1 MVCNGPTEF
10 KSHAGFYPYHLLYD
24 RSAIGVSATHLNIF
38 STGFLDS
45 ISVHKIFPLLVNNK
59 EIAYLTFQIF
69 GANSVLLVGS
79 VTLYNY
85 AILPGLS
92 RLRSSIVF
100 EISAVASQ
108 SDSTNYFGGITL
120 AKVLFYC
127 LFLIPSYILCYS
139 CSAVWYQ
146 NLAECMHKMKKVGKA
161 TPLVKA
167 VVDSTY
173 ATIAWF
179 FLFLQVQLLLT
190 IIPMLLSSTLSKE
203 VETMSATERIFDIIF
218 GTTGMSWYQG
228 MIYFLHILICC
239 GIIISRAVGLSL
251 LSIMYGWYGFDPH
264 WIAAGIDPDTRF
276 GKIEKYWA
284 YFLGFGAP
292 YLILVKTTSF
302 FVGYGWFLAL
312 FPFCIMLGGTCD
324 YTAPYKSLPLSPAP
338 LRVFKC
344 AQIWTLSALK
354 ILGKSAN
361 LKSNESSAS
370 SLKKN
375 K

>member
-1 MVCNGPTEF
+1 MVIT
-10 KSHAGFYPYHLLYD
+10 HLQYG
-24 RSAIGVSATHLNIF
+24 RSFIGVSATQLNIF

-69 GANSVLLVGS
+69 GANSILLVGS
-79 VTLYNY
+79 VTLYNH
-85 AILPGLS
+85 AILHWLS

-100 EISAVASQ
+100 EISTIASQ
-108 SDSTNYFGGITL
+108 SNSTDYFGEVTL
-120 AKVLFYC
+120 AKVLFYS
-127 LFLIPSYILCYS
+127 LFVIPSYILCYS

-167 VVDSTY
+167 VVDGTY

-190 IIPMLLSSTLSKE
+190 VIPMLLSSGLSKE
-203 VETMSATERIFDIIF
+203 VQTLTASQRFFSVIF
-218 GTTGMSWYQG
+218 GTFGMSWYQG
-228 MIYFLHILICC
+228 LLHLLHILICC
-239 GIIISRAVGLSL
+239 GIIVSRAVGLSL

-264 WIAAGIDPDTRF
+264 WIAAGLDPDTRF

-284 YFLGFGAP
+284 YFFGFGAP

-324 YTAPYKSLPLSPAP
+324 YAAPYKSLAVSPAP

-361 LKSNESSAS
+361 LKGNESSAS